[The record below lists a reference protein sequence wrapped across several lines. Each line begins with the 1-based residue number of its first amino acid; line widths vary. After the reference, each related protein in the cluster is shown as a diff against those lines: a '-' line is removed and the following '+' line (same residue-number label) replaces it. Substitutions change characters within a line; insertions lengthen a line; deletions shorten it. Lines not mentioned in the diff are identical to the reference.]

1 MLEVVRAVERVS
13 GRRVPMRI
21 GPRRP
26 GDPAVLVAGAAR
38 IREEAGWA
46 PRHGRI
52 EHIVET
58 AYRWRLEHPLGYGDR
73 GAERRPAPTAL
84 DVARRMAAERGQI
97 AVRPAA
103 PAERRL
109 T

>member
-38 IREEAGWA
+38 IRAEAGWA
-46 PRHGRI
+46 PRLGRI

-58 AYRWRLEHPLGYGDR
+58 AYRWRFAHPHGYGDR
-73 GAERRPAPTAL
+73 AAERRHAPTSL
-84 DVARRMAAERGQI
+84 DVAKRMATERGQFT
-97 AVRPAA
+97 VRVAD